1 MRSRGAKTTDIIVL
15 VVAAND
21 SVKPQTVE
29 AISHAKA
36 ANVPIIV
43 AINKIDLPSAD
54 PDKVRNDLL
63 SHGIIV
69 EKLSGDVL
77 DVELSALKKQNLNK
91 LEEALHL
98 QAELLKLQA
107 NPNRHA
113 RGVIIESKLDKSFPT
128 ITKPIIPIVL

>member
-1 MRSRGAKTTDIIVL
+1 MRTFISTD
-15 VVAAND
+15 
-21 SVKPQTVE
+21 KG
-29 AISHAKA
+29 
-36 ANVPIIV
+36 
-43 AINKIDLPSAD
+43 
-54 PDKVRNDLL
+54 RNDLL

-113 RGVIIESKLDKSFPT
+113 RGVIIESKLDKGRGAVATLLVQKGTARLGDIFVSGSKSGK
-128 ITKPIIPIVL
+128 I